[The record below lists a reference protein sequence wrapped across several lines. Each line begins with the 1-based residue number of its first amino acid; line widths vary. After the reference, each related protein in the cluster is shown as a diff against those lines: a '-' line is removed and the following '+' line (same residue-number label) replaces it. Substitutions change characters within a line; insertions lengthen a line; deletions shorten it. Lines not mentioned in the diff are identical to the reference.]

1 MNLLSLPFLLLSLL
15 PSSFAL
21 SYHCADFSS
30 LPVLEAT
37 GQTYT
42 DYGVIKPYEDIL
54 ASRGTNLARIRVWT
68 AGDYN
73 LTASLALA
81 KRAVRAGM
89 EVYVDL
95 HFSDSWADPGKQY
108 IPAAWP
114 TNLTGLIPTIHNYT
128 RDLVTAFA
136 EQGTPITFIAIGN
149 EINSGILWPVGEIS
163 VSGFTPLS
171 QLLHSAATGVR
182 AALSPPPKIMI
193 HLANGWDWGGVSW
206 WYNGTLDASIAG
218 GLTLADID
226 TMGFSFYPFY
236 GTTATLE
243 NLKESMGNVSTLY
256 HKDFMVVETDWP
268 ANCTGTA
275 LSEPTVPISIQGQ
288 ETWVSDIR
296 NVLLEVDSISPVAK
310 ALGICYWEPGW
321 IGNAALGSSCADN
334 LLVTPTG
341 AMRMSMDM
349 FWEDM

>member
-1 MNLLSLPFLLLSLL
+1 MNLLALPLVLLLSLL
-15 PSSFAL
+15 PASLAL

-30 LPVLEAT
+30 LPVLEAS

-42 DYGVIKPYEDIL
+42 DYGIVKPYEDIL

-95 HFSDSWADPGKQY
+95 HFSDS
-108 IPAAWP
+108 
-114 TNLTGLIPTIHNYT
+114 L
-128 RDLVTAFA
+128 
-136 EQGTPITFIAIGN
+136 
-149 EINSGILWPVGEIS
+149 
-163 VSGFTPLS
+163 SGFTPLS

-182 AALSPPPKIMI
+182 AALSPPPQIMI

-321 IGNAALGSSCADN
+321 IGNAGLGSTCA
-334 LLVTPTG
+334 
-341 AMRMSMDM
+341 MSILSIRFFMGRTLM
-349 FWEDM
+349 GV